1 MIPRDDAWQLLNEHV
16 SDPVL
21 LKHARETEVI
31 MRALAA
37 RLGRDEDL
45 WAVTGLLHDL
55 DYETT
60 KDDPAAHTLKTT
72 DILAERGFPTD
83 ALQAIKAHNWDNLGI
98 DRASTFDYALAAA
111 ESLTGILVATALV
124 QPTKKLADV
133 KVKSVRKKL
142 KAPAFARAVRR
153 EPIYDIEKVGLA
165 LDEFIELALDAMR
178 AIADELDL

>member
-1 MIPRDDAWQLLNEHV
+1 MISRDEAWQLLNEHV

-31 MRALAA
+31 MRALAR
-37 RLGRDEDL
+37 RLGHDEHL

-60 KDDPAAHTLKTT
+60 KNDPPAHTRKTIE
-72 DILAERGFPTD
+72 ILAERGFPAD

-98 DRASTFDYALAAA
+98 ERDGIFDYALAAA

-124 QPTKKLADV
+124 QPDKKLATV
-133 KVKSVRKKL
+133 KVGSVRKKL
-142 KAPAFARAVRR
+142 KTPAFARAVRR
-153 EPIYDIEKVGLA
+153 EPIYDIEKTGLA
-165 LDEFIELALDAMR
+165 LDEFIELSLAAMR
-178 AIADELDL
+178 EISDEIGL